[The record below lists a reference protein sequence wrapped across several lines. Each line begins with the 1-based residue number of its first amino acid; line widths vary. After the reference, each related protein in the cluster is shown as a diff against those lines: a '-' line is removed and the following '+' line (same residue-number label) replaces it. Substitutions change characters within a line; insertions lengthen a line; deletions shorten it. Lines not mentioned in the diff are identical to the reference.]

1 MYFSAKI
8 PITLVLIFPQSWILR
23 AKIGVLPQC
32 VTWEKRNRYSP
43 FLHVSFLKRK
53 NTSKSL
59 LYTILTILFPPQK
72 WVKFCRNN
80 DHSFA
85 KRKWE
90 ENHEKKHLPKGRF
103 CFSGDIFSA
112 LLYQYTDKN
121 KNRTGCQNSCG
132 QDMQYWHFLIKHGHL
147 STETN

>member
-1 MYFSAKI
+1 MNFGTKIQILLLLLFYQNWSSAVVCN
-8 PITLVLIFPQSWILR
+8 L
-23 AKIGVLPQC
+23 
-32 VTWEKRNRYSP
+32 EKNGTGTVHFYMS
-43 FLHVSFLKRK
+43 SFLKRK
-53 NTSKSL
+53 NTSKTL
-59 LYTILTILFPPQK
+59 LYTSLTILFPPQK

-147 STETN
+147 STTIGIRKRMV